1 MSKILYILNAFCVGG
16 RIMEYLMFILCVCL
30 CVVGHYTYSFI
41 SFRKNQKLIKNRL
54 DYRKARMKEA
64 NEAYKKTGIFREI
77 AIEEIA
83 KQKLIY
89 DEKSGRYIR
98 RRQIN

>member
-1 MSKILYILNAFCVGG
+1 
-16 RIMEYLMFILCVCL
+16 MEYLMFILCVCL
-30 CVVGHYTYSFI
+30 CVAGYYTYSFI

-64 NEAYKKTGIFREI
+64 NETYKKTGIFREI

>member
-1 MSKILYILNAFCVGG
+1 
-16 RIMEYLMFILCVCL
+16 MEYLIFILCVCL
-30 CVVGHYTYSFI
+30 CVVGYYTYNFI
-41 SFRKNQKLIKNRL
+41 IFRKNLKLIKNRL
-54 DYRKARMKEA
+54 DYQKARMKEA
-64 NEAYKKTGIFREI
+64 NETYKKTGIFRKI